1 MERCSVKMVM
11 NLTRVSGQEARLK
24 VVVDTDAGIDDAFAL
39 AMLLAA
45 DKRQEIEIIAIT
57 TVLGNTGVR
66 NVSRNVLK
74 ILHTADR
81 LDVTRLVAPSFA

>member
-1 MERCSVKMVM
+1 VNVLV
-11 NLTRVSGQEARLK
+11 NLIRVNGQISRPK
-24 VVVDTDAGIDDAFAL
+24 VVVDSDAGIDDAFAL

-74 ILHTADR
+74 ILQTSDR
-81 LDVTRLVAPSFA
+81 LDVSDFSQRIQHTK

>member
-1 MERCSVKMVM
+1 VNVLV
-11 NLTRVSGQEARLK
+11 NLIRVNGQISRPK
-24 VVVDTDAGIDDAFAL
+24 VVVDSDAGIDDAFAL

-74 ILHTADR
+74 ILQTADR
-81 LDVTRLVAPSFA
+81 LDVRLFTAQQKKNK